1 MADCRQEHNR
11 KMHKLRPLRLERAW
25 TQEDLAKAAGI
36 STGTVL
42 RLEKGARAPFPTT
55 VRKLAEALG
64 VDVRVLTKCGPPAE
78 GDS

>member
-1 MADCRQEHNR
+1 MADCRQEHSR

-42 RLEKGARAPFPTT
+42 RLEKGARAPYPTT

-64 VDVRVLTKCGPPAE
+64 IDVRILTKCGPPEEEDA
-78 GDS
+78 